1 MQLHSGLPREAPGR
15 DPREGKEVTDEVL
28 ELYER
33 ELRKVPV
40 INRVLEPQYRS
51 LATTPKQAKH
61 CLRSRGERPLGR
73 AECLLLN
80 VNRVAS
86 EAL

>member
-51 LATTPKQAKH
+51 PAPTP
-61 CLRSRGERPLGR
+61 LRPNIAFEIETRGELSVVQNN
-73 AECLLLN
+73 LY
-80 VNRVAS
+80 
-86 EAL
+86 